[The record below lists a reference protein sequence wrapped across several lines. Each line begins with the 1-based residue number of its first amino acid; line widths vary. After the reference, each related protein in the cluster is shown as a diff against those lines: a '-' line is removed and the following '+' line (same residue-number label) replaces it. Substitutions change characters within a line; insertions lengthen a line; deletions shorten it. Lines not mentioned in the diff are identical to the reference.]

1 MPKKIAEKEVT
12 IGTKREP
19 PKNPRNCGN
28 SILRKRLCSTYVIMP
43 AATPPKTPVS
53 SVWIPNAIPCPAPT
67 RLSFASVP
75 VIFSIA
81 LMVEFITSNDKT
93 ADNPAVPLSDLA
105 TPTAMPTA
113 NKMAKLAKITF
124 PAAAITANIFCSH
137 AISRKGYALMESG
150 FDKAPPIPNKIP
162 AAGNTAMGSIKDL
175 PKLCAL
181 ANRTLSLLCF
191 CVNICIKYSLFYYSL
206 CANFA
211 VISCGLVIADPT
223 IGA

>member
-1 MPKKIAEKEVT
+1 
-12 IGTKREP
+12 
-19 PKNPRNCGN
+19 
-28 SILRKRLCSTYVIMP
+28 MP

-53 SVWIPNAIPCPAPT
+53 SVWIPKVIPWPAPA

-75 VIFSIA
+75 VIFNIA
-81 LMVEFITSNDKT
+81 LMVEFMTSNDNT
-93 ADNPAVPLSDLA
+93 ADNPAVPLSDRA
-105 TPTAMPTA
+105 KPTAIPTA
-113 NKMAKLAKITF
+113 NRIAKLAKMTS

-137 AISRKGYALMESG
+137 STSKNGYALTESG

-162 AAGNTAMGSIKDL
+162 AAGNTAMGSIKDF

-181 ANRTLSLLCF
+181 ANRTLSLLWF
-191 CVNICIKYSLFYYSL
+191 CVNIIKYSLFYFYSL